1 MASKG
6 LARVWFQKEELPL
19 ATRMLWTL
27 PQLEPGRAVRS
38 ELMAAKMNNDLQEEV
53 ETSVR

>member
-6 LARVWFQKEELPL
+6 LARVWFQKEELLL
-19 ATRMLWTL
+19 ATWMPWTL

-38 ELMAAKMNNDLQEEV
+38 ELMAVNMNNDLQEEV